1 MAIRRSVEYNVKST
15 GGDDAKAAVDAITKS
30 IEASGN
36 AAKSTAKSYD
46 AVSAE
51 AAKLGKD
58 AKGIGSLF
66 HQIGYAMAGQETPS
80 KKFVAMLSAS
90 KGGFDSLTKGIKD
103 FGEVIAGAAGLFGP
117 YGMLLGGIVS
127 AVKSLWDLFSDPSP
141 VETTT
146 ESIDK
151 QSSAVDR
158 LSSKLAALGGTVD
171 VMTARRLLI
180 AEDIAK
186 QERDAYAKAGDE
198 IGKLEANVTIALE
211 NIADKRRSLLSESE
225 YEVMMGARDKNYA
238 EYVKQELKGVNDA
251 YEAAKKAYEDAK
263 AVIKQG
269 DLAAAVKA
277 DLLAEQEAIEAI
289 KAATEATDKALE
301 NHRKEAENK
310 AKAAAE
316 KAKAQYKADQDA
328 LTAILQRGEEV
339 RWAMTEH
346 TALEVTNRDID
357 RRKKEVSEK
366 IKDAKLLQEA
376 LNVIE
381 MTGILERQKATEQDN
396 KKREE
401 QLKALG
407 DKIAAAQALRP
418 VTGGESEESKL
429 QESFKRERDVI
440 KQSIEQTRSALEEIE
455 KLSEEE
461 QIAFIDRKKD
471 LLSQIAA
478 LDEESSRK
486 ELALMRDV
494 NAARK
499 KAQEENH
506 KAYLKQIKD
515 AVALSDANKAAMN
528 STIDGMNVIAQAM
541 EQWGAGA
548 GAVQAVEMTASGLK
562 ASADA
567 IDYAAEA
574 AAAYANFDI
583 VRGAALTAAS
593 IAKGASAAA
602 YAKGLV
608 ELGKNGFNA
617 PSGADLS
624 AAASSQGGS
633 GQTASTTALTGSQG
647 AGNQH
652 QTIDVNLLYS
662 GGGPEL
668 ANALIKG
675 LNASANNS
683 GMSRINA
690 SLIAK

>member
-30 IEASGN
+30 LEASGN

-51 AAKLGKD
+51 ATKLGKD
-58 AKGIGSLF
+58 ARGIGSLF

-90 KGGFDSLTKGIKD
+90 KAGFDSLTKGIKD
-103 FGEVIAGAAGLFGP
+103 FGGVIAGAAGLFGP

-151 QSSAVDR
+151 QSNAVDR

-171 VMTARRLLI
+171 VMTARRMLQVEDMI
-180 AEDIAK
+180 KAETN
-186 QERDAYAKAGDE
+186 AYAKAGE
-198 IGKLEANVTIALE
+198 QLGALEAKVYIALE
-211 NIADKRRSLLSESE
+211 DMADKRKTLISEE
-225 YEVMMGARDKNYA
+225 DYIRTLGARENRYA
-238 EYVKQELKGVNDA
+238 EYIQQEMKGVTDA

-263 AVIKQG
+263 EIVKKG

-277 DLLAEQEAIEAI
+277 DLEAEAEAIEAI
-289 KAATEATDKALE
+289 KAATDATDKALE
-301 NHRKEAENK
+301 SHRKEAEAK
-310 AKAAAE
+310 EKAAAE
-316 KAKAQYKADQDA
+316 RRRAQYKADQDA

-396 KKREE
+396 KKRAE
-401 QLKALG
+401 QMKALG

-478 LDEESSRK
+478 LNEESARK
-486 ELALMRDV
+486 ELSLMRDV

-574 AAAYANFDI
+574 AAAYANLDI

-602 YAKGLV
+602 YAKGLI

-617 PSGADLS
+617 PSGGELGAV
-624 AAASSQGGS
+624 ATAQGGATQS
-633 GQTASTTALTGSQG
+633 ASTAALTGSQG
-647 AGNQH
+647 GSSQH

>member
-1 MAIRRSVEYNVKST
+1 MAIKRSVEYNVKSS
-15 GGDDAKAAVDAITKS
+15 GGEDAKKAVDAITAAL
-30 IEASGN
+30 EESGET
-36 AAKSTAKSYD
+36 AKKTAKSYD
-46 AVSAE
+46 QVSAE
-51 AAKLGKD
+51 AARLGKD
-58 AKGIGSLF
+58 ARGIGSLF

-90 KGGFDSLTKGIKD
+90 KAGFDSLTKGIKD
-103 FGEVIAGAAGLFGP
+103 FGGVIAGAAGLFGP

-151 QSSAVDR
+151 QSNAVDR

-186 QERDAYAKAGDE
+186 KERDAYAKAGDE

-211 NIADKRRSLLSESE
+211 SIADKRRSLLSESE

-289 KAATEATDKALE
+289 RAATEATDKALE

-339 RWAMTEH
+339 RWALTEH
-346 TALEVTNRDID
+346 TALEVTNRDIA

-376 LNVIE
+376 LNIIE

-396 KKREE
+396 KKRAE
-401 QLKALG
+401 QMKALG

-478 LDEESSRK
+478 LNEESARK

-574 AAAYANFDI
+574 AAAYANLDI

-624 AAASSQGGS
+624 AAASAQGGS
-633 GQTASTTALTGSQG
+633 SQTASTTALTGSQG